1 MINGVAMPFALIVR
15 MLTRLALVAGVVL
28 LRRRARGGVPVPP
41 SHRTPGTGAGAA
53 QQYPEWLRAL
63 MSGGGIGAAMPDVL
77 EGARLAA
84 LAVAML
90 GFAVAALVLT
100 SAGTTLTVLTPRW
113 LGIVMLVLAALF
125 AAAAV
130 REGRWLRRGVALR
143 RRRRRVERLAGPQ

>member
-1 MINGVAMPFALIVR
+1 MPFALIVR
-15 MLTRLALVAGVVL
+15 MLTRLALVAGVVF

-41 SHRTPGTGAGAA
+41 SHRTPGTGAGAGA
-53 QQYPEWLRAL
+53 TQQYPEWLRAL

-130 REGRWLRRGVALR
+130 REGMWLRRGVALR